1 MHRLLWQPLPHLT
14 FDPYLID
21 TLMPDLV
28 GHDRQPSA
36 FIVYLLLWNLTYGSG
51 AAPGERRSRRGTVQI
66 ALTDIAEQSGLSKR
80 GVQDALSW
88 LVKRKLLTA
97 ERASITAIPVYTVL
111 RPWVRSHA

>member
-1 MHRLLWQPLPHLT
+1 
-14 FDPYLID
+14 
-21 TLMPDLV
+21 MPDLV

-36 FIVYLLLWNLTYGSG
+36 FIVYLLLCTYGSR
-51 AAPGERRSRRGTVQI
+51 AASAERRPKRGTVQI

-111 RPWVRSHA
+111 RPWVRS